1 MGGWQTANPA
11 RGNQNQQQ
19 HQPNGL
25 LRQLRAADIRE
36 VKCFQLDPQGT
47 IVAWQVK
54 GQTRPVFRITFRDG
68 SALVVKAESGG
79 TDRDVNKNV
88 AWGGKLMRQVSPLM
102 KVQLLSQDEVRELRA
117 ISPMAFTPRNARAYL
132 TDLLDAT
139 QLGIFVWMKMP
150 YINRLQDADDAL
162 KKDKET
168 GFEKAFELYETLN
181 KAQTMRMFGK
191 ILAIDLFIGNADRVD
206 PITGRIQNTGNII
219 FQRLGDGSM
228 SMIGLD
234 YYEASGE
241 FSNLSSTFIHPR
253 WGGLHLLN
261 TNTMDNFAMMVIRGL
276 NQMFEEAKVDV
287 DHFTPGH
294 AFQMRIGMEEG
305 VEILR
310 EYISRRLRTKTVTQ
324 GVLARAVRL
333 NWYNY

>member
-1 MGGWQTANPA
+1 MGGWQIANPA
-11 RGNQNQQQ
+11 RGNQNRNQQH

-54 GQTRPVFRITFRDG
+54 GQTRPVFRITFRDN

-79 TDRDVNKNV
+79 TGRDVDKNL
-88 AWGGKLMRQVSPLM
+88 AWGAKLMRQVNPQL
-102 KVQLLSQDEVRELRA
+102 KVQLLTQDEVRELRG

-132 TDLLDAT
+132 GDLLDAT
-139 QLGIFVWMKMP
+139 QAGIFVWMKMP

-162 KKDKET
+162 KGENR
-168 GFEKAFELYETLN
+168 ALELYDTLS
-181 KAQTMRMFGK
+181 QSHTMRMFGK
-191 ILAIDLFIGNADRVD
+191 ILAVDLFIGNADRVD
-206 PITGRIQNTGNII
+206 PLTGRIQNTGNVI
-219 FQRLGDGSM
+219 FQRLGDGSL

-234 YYEASGE
+234 FYEASGE

-276 NQMFEEAKVDV
+276 NQMFEEARMDF

-294 AFQMRIGMEEG
+294 AFQLRIGMEEG
-305 VEILR
+305 VEALR
-310 EYISRRLRTKTVTQ
+310 EFISKRLRAKTVQQ

>member
-1 MGGWQTANPA
+1 MGGWQIANPT
-11 RGNQNQQQ
+11 RGNQNQQ
-19 HQPNGL
+19 HQPNVL

-47 IVAWQVK
+47 IVAWQVH
-54 GQTRPVFRITFRDG
+54 GQTRPVFRITFRDN
-68 SALVVKAESGG
+68 SALVIKAESGG
-79 TDRDVNKNV
+79 TDRDVNKNL
-88 AWGGKLMRQVSPLM
+88 AWGGKLMRQVSPQM

-139 QLGIFVWMKMP
+139 QMGIFVWVKMP
-150 YINRLQDADDAL
+150 YLSGLQDADDAL
-162 KKDKET
+162 KKGGDK
-168 GFEKAFELYETLN
+168 AAELYATLST
-181 KAQTMRMFGK
+181 AQTMRTFGK

-206 PITGRIQNTGNII
+206 PITGRIQNTGNVI
-219 FQRLGDGSM
+219 FQRLGDGSL

-234 YYEASGE
+234 FYEASGE

-276 NQMFEEAKVDV
+276 NQMFEEAKINVDY
-287 DHFTPGH
+287 FTPGH
-294 AFQMRIGMEEG
+294 AFQLRIGMEEG
-305 VEILR
+305 VEALR
-310 EYISRRLRTKTVTQ
+310 EFISRRLRTKTVQQ